1 MSARGSAAVAL
12 LLAAATLVVA
22 TAVGQ
27 GGTSLEAL
35 VTPPTPI
42 RAILIGAAVG
52 LGVYLLTRSL
62 ARLAD
67 AGADDIPGLIRAVRL
82 AFLAVAAFAA
92 AAAWGLAHPLPLIIA
107 AVIAAIDVLE
117 TSFLLLVVAARR
129 EG

>member
-1 MSARGSAAVAL
+1 MSPRASAAVAL
-12 LLAAATLVVA
+12 GLAAVTLTAA

-27 GGTSLEAL
+27 GGASLEAL
-35 VTPPTPI
+35 VTPPAPI
-42 RAILIGAAVG
+42 RAVFIGLAVG
-52 LGVYLLTRSL
+52 LGVLLLTRSL

-67 AGADDIPGLIRAVRL
+67 AGTDDVPGLIRAVRL

-107 AVIAAIDVLE
+107 GVIAAVDVLE

-129 EG
+129 